1 MDGRITMLD
10 LRRARTRRLTGAL
23 LATAALTMAAT
34 ATATPASAA
43 EFNCDASALRGTV
56 LSAASIEPV
65 TANRGQAACLA
76 ADNGVGVS
84 LPPALSASA
93 VFARTAA
100 QGAADQRIASSTGG
114 VADLHVHS
122 VALAAL
128 DNVGNVTL
136 PGGSSVD
143 LRPALRA
150 LQARTELLGA
160 TTAVASAGGRCSSGN
175 PLLSGSSQLLGLT
188 VLGQQ
193 VSADTASLNV
203 TLDPSDLTDADIAVL
218 GLPAIDVPLIRAF
231 VNAAQDITVA
241 QIDATIGGQTNVNG
255 KLTRQAARVHVTSA
269 GENVADLVLGEATTT
284 GAGVDCAA
292 AVDPTVAVPPIAA
305 PPIAAPFVGLTAEQ
319 QREQLELQRG
329 QAVSAATLRC
339 TTRRLVL
346 VDVLR
351 QGNRV
356 KLLGVADKRYI
367 GQRVGIVFTATG
379 RTVAHATVLRD
390 GTFAT
395 TAALPPR
402 AIRNTNRAR
411 YQAVRG
417 GERSLRLKLARRM
430 VVSSVTSRNG
440 RVTIAGHIT
449 RPLGKPIQAIT
460 LQRRVSCTR
469 YVAVKRFTPSRT
481 GRFQVTASAPKGQT
495 TAVYRLSTRVPKTTS
510 NAKLYPTFTLPRAV
524 SVR

>member
-1 MDGRITMLD
+1 MLD

-23 LATAALTMAAT
+23 FATAALTMAAT
-34 ATATPASAA
+34 ATAAPASAA

-65 TANRGQAACLA
+65 TANHGQPACLA

-84 LPPALSASA
+84 LPPTLSASA
-93 VFARTAA
+93 VFARTSA

-128 DNVGNVTL
+128 NNLANVTV
-136 PGGSSVD
+136 PGVGSVD
-143 LRPALRA
+143 LRPALQA
-150 LQARTELLGA
+150 LQARTDLLRV
-160 TTAVASAGGRCSSGN
+160 TTAVASADGRCASGS
-175 PLLSGSSQLLGLT
+175 PVLSGSSQLLGLT

-193 VSADTASLNV
+193 VSANTASLDV
-203 TLDPSDLTDADIAVL
+203 TLDPSDLTDADIAAL
-218 GLPAIDVPLIRAF
+218 GLPAIDIPLIRIF
-231 VNAAQDITVA
+231 VNAAPDITVA
-241 QIDATIGGQTNVNG
+241 QVSATIGGQTTVNG
-255 KLTRQAARVHVTSA
+255 ELTQQAARVHVTSA
-269 GENVADLVLGEATTT
+269 GQNVADLVLGEATTT
-284 GAGVDCAA
+284 GAGVDCAPP
-292 AVDPTVAVPPIAA
+292 VSPPVGLPPVGLPPIAQ
-305 PPIAAPFVGLTAEQ
+305 PPIAQPFDRLTAQ
-319 QREQLELQRG
+319 QQGDQLELQRG
-329 QAVSAATLRC
+329 QAVAAASLSC

-379 RTVAHATVLRD
+379 RTVARATVLRD

-395 TAALPPR
+395 TAALPAR

-430 VVSSVTSRNG
+430 VVSSLTSRNG
-440 RVTIAGHIT
+440 RVTIAGRIT

-469 YVAVKRFTPSRT
+469 YIAVKRFTPSRT
-481 GRFQVTASAPKGQT
+481 GRFQVTTSAPKGPT

-524 SVR
+524 SIR